1 MLYDETN
8 PEMFLPT
15 HLLRGA
21 TVIYGNFH
29 CAIQYFYSRTSCE
42 VRQNCK
48 IQQSNHNP
56 YFYSRTSCEVRLK
69 WHGFKYVFANF
80 YSRTSCE
87 VRQIMDEIG
96 KEMNCIS
103 THAPLA
109 RCDLFPPAVRAGS
122 LHFYSRTS
130 CEVRPCSIYVHRP
143 RQKFLLTHL
152 LRGATVTSG
161 AALN

>member
-29 CAIQYFYSRTSCE
+29 CAIQY
-42 VRQNCK
+42 
-48 IQQSNHNP
+48 
-56 YFYSRTSCEVRLK
+56 
-69 WHGFKYVFANF
+69 F

-130 CEVRPCSIYVHRP
+130 CEVRLNISPIFISFLHFYSRTSCEVRHRQLWP
-143 RQKFLLTHL
+143 VNQPGNFYSR
-152 LRGATVTSG
+152 TSCEVRHVILSRIG
-161 AALN
+161 C